1 MVDQPNRDIPVYV
14 VKREHGRS
22 TRKMLHRNL
31 LLPFLALPASKR
43 SSMDTSVL
51 IDGTQPSSADTT
63 TSIGNTEQADLVGT
77 SSGDEQSSATTTDTV
92 NEPAMSS
99 EKYVIPQRSATLNPL
114 AKPFH
119 PTPADIAQPKVLPAR
134 NRRRP
139 TWQTSGDWIP

>member
-14 VKREHGRS
+14 VKHEHGRS
-22 TRKMLHRNL
+22 TRKMLQSNL
-31 LLPFLALPASKR
+31 LLPFMALPTSKP
-43 SSMDTSVL
+43 SPLDTGVL
-51 IDGTQPSSADTT
+51 IDGTQPSPADTT

-77 SSGDEQSSATTTDTV
+77 SSGDEESSAATTDAV
-92 NEPAMSS
+92 NEPARSS
-99 EKYVIPQRSATLNPL
+99 QKYAIPQRRSTLNPL
-114 AKPFH
+114 AQPFH